1 MRVVSS
7 EEHDIFQPRG
17 QLAREVQLAKTSPAE
32 VVAIL
37 GPRLSD
43 ERRTRIDGVVSHRTD
58 KLTVAIEG
66 VNDPHN
72 TAAVIR
78 SADAFGVQTVHVL
91 ERGTRFRSSR
101 KVTQGAHK
109 WVDLGVWQN
118 PADFCAAM
126 REQGKKVLIA
136 AADGE
141 KDLRSMG
148 RKGGLALVFGNEHE
162 GVSDEMRRQAD
173 GAFRIPMWGF
183 VESLNI
189 SAAAAIVL
197 STLRRDGLGQ
207 LSPEEQ
213 EILRARFYLR
223 AVRAGFEIVQRE
235 MKK

>member
-1 MRVVSS
+1 M
-7 EEHDIFQPRG
+7 H
-17 QLAREVQLAKTSPAE
+17 PAE

-37 GPRLSD
+37 GPRLSE
-43 ERRTRIDGVVSHRTD
+43 ERRTRIDSVVNHRTN

-78 SADAFGVQTVHVL
+78 SSDAFGIQVVHVL

-109 WVDLGVWQN
+109 WVDLGVWQS
-118 PADFCAAM
+118 PSAFCEAM
-126 REQGKKVLIA
+126 AGEGKKVLIA

-141 KDLRSMG
+141 SDLEAMDDG
-148 RKGGLALVFGNEHE
+148 ADLALVFGNEHE
-162 GVSDEMRRQAD
+162 GVSQDMRDLAD

-197 STLRRDGLGQ
+197 SNLRRNGVGTLP
-207 LSPEEQ
+207 SEEK

-223 AVRAGFEIVQRE
+223 AVRAGYDIALRE
-235 MKK
+235 MRR